1 MMKTFS
7 GKEVEMDILWSPWR
21 SKYIQ
26 SFKDEKSR
34 EDCEKT
40 CIFCDA
46 LKDEGNE
53 KEMLIVTRREKCFVI
68 LNKFPYNGGHIMVA
82 PVRHIGNLEEL
93 EDEEIFALIKTIKE
107 SIKVLRQISQPHGFN
122 IGVNQGRV
130 AGAGIP
136 GHIHFHIVP
145 RWNGDTSFMP
155 VISDTKI
162 VSQSL
167 EETQEIIS
175 KTFIE
180 LFSKP

>member
-1 MMKTFS
+1 
-7 GKEVEMDILWSPWR
+7 MDILWSPWR

-26 SFKDEKSR
+26 SFKDEKDCR
-34 EDCEKT
+34 EHDKT

-46 LKDEGNE
+46 LQAEGKE
-53 KEMLIVTRREKCFVI
+53 KEMLIVSRREKCFVI

-82 PVRHIGNLEEL
+82 PVRHISNLEEL
-93 EDEEIFALIKTIKE
+93 DDEEIYALIKTIKE
-107 SIKVLRQISQPHGFN
+107 SIKVLGHISKPHGYN

-145 RWNGDTSFMP
+145 RWNGDTSFMA
-155 VISDTKI
+155 VVSDTKI

-167 EETQEIIS
+167 EETQEILS
-175 KTFIE
+175 KTFNE
-180 LFSKP
+180 LFSKS